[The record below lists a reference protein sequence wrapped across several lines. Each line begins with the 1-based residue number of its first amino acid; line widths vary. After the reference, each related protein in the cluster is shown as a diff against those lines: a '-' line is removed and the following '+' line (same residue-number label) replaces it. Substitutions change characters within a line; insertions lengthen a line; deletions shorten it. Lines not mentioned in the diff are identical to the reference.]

1 MYDLITFFQ
10 LKSVFAIAYDKF
22 SLALYTYPKTFISA
36 MPWKNLSVKRKKK
49 NVSTKKNLFCNV
61 ESFHGCEGSQ

>member
-49 NVSTKKNLFCNV
+49 KC
-61 ESFHGCEGSQ
+61 FH